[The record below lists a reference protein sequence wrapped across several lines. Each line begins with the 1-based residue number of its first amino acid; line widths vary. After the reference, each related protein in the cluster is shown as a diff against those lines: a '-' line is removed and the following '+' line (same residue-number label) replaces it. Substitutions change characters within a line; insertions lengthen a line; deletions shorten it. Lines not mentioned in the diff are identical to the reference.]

1 MPKSLSMKIRRYK
14 TSEELFQ
21 LSNDTPIHC
30 DSDFQ
35 PLIPEKIVKQ
45 LVRILAN
52 NKPYDAT
59 HTLKDS
65 HESEPIQITDI
76 LCGALKQHV
85 IDKNG
90 DFLVP
95 WEFHNKLKTKSAE
108 KTAKCYLWKFNGQ

>member
-1 MPKSLSMKIRRYK
+1 MKHVSSESK

-45 LVRILAN
+45 LVRILVN

-76 LCGALKQHV
+76 LCGTLKQHV

-95 WEFHNKLKTKSAE
+95 WEFHNKLKTKSAK